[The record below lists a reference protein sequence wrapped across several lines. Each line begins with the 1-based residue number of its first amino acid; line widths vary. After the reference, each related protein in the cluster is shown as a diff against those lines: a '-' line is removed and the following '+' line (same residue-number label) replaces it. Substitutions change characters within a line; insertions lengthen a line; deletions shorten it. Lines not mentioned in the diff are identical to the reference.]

1 MPRPALEVADVF
13 RQYGPAFRQAHG
25 SSMSGAQLRVMQAIE
40 VCRTAA
46 LGGHVDECDHCGHS
60 TISYNSCCN
69 RHCPKCQSL
78 ARAHWL
84 EDRRSE
90 LLPVPYF
97 HVVFTLPE
105 QIAPV
110 ALQNK
115 TLVYNILFRAASET
129 LRRIAADPQHL
140 GADIGFLAVLHTWGQ
155 NLHHHPHLHCVVP
168 GGGLS
173 DDGRRWVYCRK
184 RFFLPVKVLGRLFR
198 RLFCDYLQ
206 EAFDAKE
213 LKFYGQLANLSD
225 PQAFALWVHSARYK
239 KWVVYSKPPFGGPAQ
254 VLDYLGRYT
263 HRVAISNNRILA
275 IGDAQV
281 TFQYKDYKDG
291 GASKTMTLTA
301 DEFMRR
307 FLLHVLPQGFVR
319 IRHFGFLANR
329 HRKQK
334 LDLCRKL
341 LDSTAATYLP
351 SLPHDYKTCYQLL
364 TGQSLDLCPHCHQGH
379 MIRVLTVLPGAHYAT
394 PPPMD
399 SS

>member
-1 MPRPALEVADVF
+1 MPRPVLEVADVF
-13 RQYGPAFRQAHG
+13 RQYGRAFRQEH
-25 SSMSGAQLRVMQAIE
+25 STSMSCGQFRVMQAIE

-46 LGGHVDECDHCGHS
+46 LGGHVQQCDRCNHR
-60 TISYNSCCN
+60 TISYNSCAN

-90 LLPVPYF
+90 LLPVEYF
-97 HVVFTLPE
+97 HVVFTIPE
-105 QIAPV
+105 QIASV

-115 TLVYNILFRAASET
+115 ALVYNILFRAASET
-129 LRRIAADPQHL
+129 LRRIAADPKRL
-140 GADIGFLAVLHTWGQ
+140 GAEIGFLAVLHTWGQ
-155 NLHHHPHLHCVVP
+155 NLHHHPHLHCVLP

-173 DDGRRWVYCRK
+173 SDGRRWVSCRK

-206 EAFDAKE
+206 QAFQSKK
-213 LKFYGQLANLSD
+213 LKFFGRLAKLSD
-225 PQAFALWVHSARYK
+225 PQAFALWLHSARHMR
-239 KWVVYSKPPFGGPAQ
+239 WVVYAKPPFGGPAQ

-275 IGDAQV
+275 ISNGHV
-281 TFQYKDYKDG
+281 TFQYKDYKDAG
-291 GASKTMTLTA
+291 TSKTMTLTA
-301 DEFMRR
+301 NEFIRR

-334 LDLCRKL
+334 LDLCRRL
-341 LDSTAATYLP
+341 LEVTAAGYLP
-351 SLPHDYKTCYQLL
+351 TLPADYKTCYQLL
-364 TGQSLDLCPHCHQGH
+364 TGQSLDLCPQCRQGH
-379 MIRVLTVLPGAHYAT
+379 MIRVLTVLPISRQAT
-394 PPPMD
+394 PPRMD